1 MQPQPTPKTVGE
13 DDGDV
18 DAAVLDALLESSAQ
32 RPWSV
37 DEIARVIGDPV
48 AAADSLARLFRAG
61 LIHRLDNFCLRIARC
76 PACRRDHVAER
87 PFRLTSQGSLTG
99 RSCSPAACADP
110 AYCNSKSRCSYVK
123 RGTEIAASMTIAG
136 LVVRGFGVCCRRR

>member
-1 MQPQPTPKTVGE
+1 MQDQPTPKTVCE

-18 DAAVLDALLESSAQ
+18 DATVLDALLESGAQ

-61 LIHRLDNFCLRIARC
+61 LIHRLDNFVFASRAALHADEVMLQN
-76 PACRRDHVAER
+76 DH
-87 PFRLTSQGSLTG
+87 SG
-99 RSCSPAACADP
+99 
-110 AYCNSKSRCSYVK
+110 
-123 RGTEIAASMTIAG
+123 
-136 LVVRGFGVCCRRR
+136 